1 MMKTLKLEV
10 ARGAREGAQQTVVY
24 DVPYAEGMSVLD
36 ALMWIRAEVDPSLAF
51 RYSCIN
57 ANACKEC
64 SVLVDGEVVYACAAR
79 LTPQG
84 ASVRPLADKAL
95 VRDLLTDIAPSREH
109 LGAALPRQRPGRAA
123 QA

>member
-1 MMKTLKLEV
+1 MANTLKLEV
-10 ARGAREGAQQTVVY
+10 ARGGVEGEQQSAVY
-24 DVPYAEGMSVLD
+24 EVPYVEGMSVLD
-36 ALMWIRAEVDPSLAF
+36 ALMWIRAHTDPTLAF

-64 SVLVDGEVVYACAAR
+64 SVLVDGQVVYACAAR

-84 ASVRPLADKAL
+84 ASVKPLDDKEL
-95 VRDLLTDIAPSREH
+95 VRDLVTDIAPSKEH
-109 LGAALPRQRPGRAA
+109 LAAALPRPRQAA

>member
-1 MMKTLKLEV
+1 MTNTLKLEV
-10 ARGAREGAQQTVVY
+10 ARGAAQGAQQPVVY
-24 DVPYAEGMSVLD
+24 EVPYAEGMSVLD
-36 ALMWIRAEVDPSLAF
+36 ALMWIRAHADPSLAF

-64 SVLVDGEVVYACAAR
+64 SVMVDGEVVYACAAR

-84 ASVRPLADKAL
+84 ASVQPLADKAL
-95 VRDLLTDIAPSREH
+95 VRDLVTDIAPSREH
-109 LGAALPRQRPGRAA
+109 LSAALPRQSRAAA

>member
-1 MMKTLKLEV
+1 MKDTLKLEV
-10 ARGAREGAQQTVVY
+10 ARGSDEGGQEPVVY
-24 DVPYAEGMSVLD
+24 EVPYVEGMSVLD
-36 ALMWIRAEVDPSLAF
+36 ALMWIRSHTDPSLAF

-84 ASVRPLADKAL
+84 ASIKPLQDKAL
-95 VRDLLTDIAPSREH
+95 LRDLVTDIAPSKEH
-109 LGAALPRQRPGRAA
+109 LGAALPRRNRAVEA
-123 QA
+123 